1 MSYFPSSAD
10 QAFLEAGPLYH
21 LYTKPLETDTFYAD
35 DAERKTVMNY
45 LAISVKEQNCV
56 LLAFALM
63 SNHFHF
69 ILEGESS
76 TLLKFFDRLKSL
88 MKNFYR
94 HHGRTIDLSGM
105 VPGFTRIDNIRQ
117 FQNELAYV
125 IRNPFVV
132 QQDVNVLADPW
143 SSGYLYFNPLLE
155 KTGIPGNELTVREL
169 RQITQSRQFR
179 DLDAQLYFRN
189 GLAQA
194 WSFTDY
200 QKVMSFY
207 DNARQFVH
215 SVLKN
220 VESQVELSVQYGE
233 MPQLTDTELYPLVY
247 RLCREVLKTDKP
259 ASLDERG
266 RKKLAV
272 LLKNKYYASNGQIAR
287 VAKIP
292 LSEVNAIFPLA
303 VKNQIK

>member
-1 MSYFPSSAD
+1 MSYFPSPAD
-10 QAFLEAGPLYH
+10 QAFQEAGPLYH
-21 LYTKPLETDTFYAD
+21 LYTKPLETDTFYAEE
-35 DAERKTVMNY
+35 AERVTVMNY

-69 ILEGESS
+69 ILEGESPS
-76 TLLKFFDRLKSL
+76 LLKFFDRLKSL
-88 MKNFYR
+88 MKNYYR
-94 HHGRTIDLSGM
+94 HHGRAVDLSGM
-105 VPGFTRIDNIRQ
+105 VPGFTRIDSIRQ

-132 QQDVNVLADPW
+132 RQDVNVLADPW

-155 KTGIPGNELTVREL
+155 KKGTPGNELTVREI
-169 RQITQSRQFR
+169 RQITQSRQFGE
-179 DLDAQLYFRN
+179 LDAQLYFRN

-200 QKVMSFY
+200 RKVMSLY

-220 VESQVELSVQYGE
+220 VESQVELSVKYGE
-233 MPQLTDTELYPLVY
+233 IPQMTDTELYPLVY
-247 RLCREVLKTDKP
+247 RLCREVLKTDTP
-259 ASLDERG
+259 ALLDEKG
-266 RKKLAV
+266 RQKLAV

-292 LSEVNAIFPLA
+292 LGEVNALFPLVA
-303 VKNQIK
+303 KTQIK